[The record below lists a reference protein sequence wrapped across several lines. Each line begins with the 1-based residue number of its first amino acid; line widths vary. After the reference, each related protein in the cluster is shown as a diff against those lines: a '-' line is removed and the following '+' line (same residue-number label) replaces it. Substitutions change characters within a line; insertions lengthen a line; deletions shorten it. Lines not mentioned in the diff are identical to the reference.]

1 MAYIQYLVFN
11 EKPLPLPDSYD
22 IGLSDVESDSGGE
35 TEVGTTQRDVVRTGV
50 ADISVSFSVSPKWLK
65 LLTAYSKM
73 PKIAV
78 KYFDTET
85 LELKDAEMYITGFK
99 AALKK
104 DTSYKGLWTV
114 SFTLKEM

>member
-1 MAYIQYLVFN
+1 MHKHRFIEMFMTHNNITFCLKIPYF
-11 EKPLPLPDSYD
+11 
-22 IGLSDVESDSGGE
+22 
-35 TEVGTTQRDVVRTGV
+35 TMRTGV

-65 LLTAYSKM
+65 ILTAYSKL

-85 LELKDAEMYITGFK
+85 LDLKDAEMYITGFK
-99 AALKK
+99 AKLEK